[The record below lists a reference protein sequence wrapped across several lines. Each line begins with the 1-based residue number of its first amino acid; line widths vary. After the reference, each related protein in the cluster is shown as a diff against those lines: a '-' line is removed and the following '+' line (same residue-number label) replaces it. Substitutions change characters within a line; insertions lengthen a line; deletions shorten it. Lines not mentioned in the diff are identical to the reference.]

1 MKKQNLKS
9 LKKIF
14 KPLRIKK
21 REKLLDVSFFDCD
34 YTYPNS
40 DVLINK
46 YGIKNSQA
54 LHEKSAYH
62 SEQAIIR
69 LRQEAL
75 PNKFNS
81 SYLKHIHK
89 CLFEDT
95 FEWAGCTRDL
105 TFKFKNGVT
114 ANISKM
120 QIPNSDAFFK
130 ESEAVSKS
138 LHKFD
143 QVLSKKN
150 NLQGLSR
157 EEFVNEAT
165 KLFSFLNYIHPFR
178 DGNGLAQR
186 VFFERLAEAAGHKLD
201 FSVVTQK
208 RMIHA
213 CNDAIPVEGNVN
225 YETMQHLFEDI
236 SNPEKR
242 RILKDYLNAVSNN
255 KHACN
260 FLDDQII
267 ITPREGVTY
276 TGFYKVSNADSI
288 IVETVDF
295 YMVCCKDYFTPEQL
309 KALKPNDEITFTV
322 SINKDLD
329 QILIPAEKIPPL
341 TSEKILQKIENHIKL
356 QNNRKEIENLS
367 QIVYGN
373 SKALD
378 PSIDVINKGR
388 EVSKKIPEQILKYP
402 RTIAKLA
409 GFKILGIRSPK
420 RRTAERNLAPLSQK
434 IKNYMS
440 AVEVTKNIIIRNY
453 DREQKRLLQEVRLP
467 SKLMQDILSVVQ
479 NEKSQTLNVENC
491 VKIQKEL
498 ISFLTKVDSRL
509 SEIESQQ
516 LRDGNYRE
524 IAKSV
529 GISEHKAKA
538 LIKTV
543 NDAKKICQELQQL
556 KIKKSIQM
564 AVAV

>member
-1 MKKQNLKS
+1 MRKKS
-9 LKKIF
+9 LRVIL
-14 KPLRIKK
+14 KPSK
-21 REKLLDVSFFDCD
+21 RKDLPSFGCD

-105 TFKFKNGVT
+105 TFKFKNGVA

-120 QIPNSDAFFK
+120 QIPNSNAFFK
-130 ESEAVSKS
+130 KSKAVPKS

-157 EEFVNEAT
+157 EEFVDEAT

-201 FSVVTQK
+201 FSVATQK

-213 CNDAIPVEGNVN
+213 CNDAIPVEGNAN

-255 KHACN
+255 EHACN

-276 TGFYKVSNADSI
+276 TGLYKVSNADSI

-378 PSIDVINKGR
+378 PSIDVINKGQ
-388 EVSKKIPEQILKYP
+388 EVSKKIPEQILNDP
-402 RTIAKLA
+402 ESIAKLA
-409 GFKILGIRSPK
+409 GFKILGIRTPG
-420 RRTAERNLAPLSQK
+420 RRIAEDNLAPLSQK
-434 IKNYMS
+434 IKNYMRS
-440 AVEVTKNIIIRNY
+440 VQIIKNIIIRNHVI
-453 DREQKRLLQEVRLP
+453 EQKRLSQEIRLP
-467 SKLMQDILSVVQ
+467 SKLMQDILSVVR
-479 NEKSQTLNVENC
+479 NEKSQALNVENC

-498 ISFLTKVDSRL
+498 ISFLTKFESRL
-509 SEIESQQ
+509 SETESQAF
-516 LRDGNYRE
+516 RE
-524 IAKSV
+524 GDYKQIAESI
-529 GISEHKAKA
+529 GMSEHKAKI
-538 LIKTV
+538 LISTV
-543 NDAKKICQELQQL
+543 NEVKKMYRQLQQL
-556 KIKKSIQM
+556 KVNKSIQM